1 MKPVP
6 TPRMFTPE
14 IKSKVDE
21 IRKSIEAIQ
30 EQVRIDSNILKSLDE
45 SLSNIVRS
53 AECIEYWSAVTKRRN
68 SVDYE
73 SFKEWFNE

>member
-1 MKPVP
+1 MRPVP
-6 TPRMFTPE
+6 TPQMFTPE

-45 SLSNIVRS
+45 ALSNIVRN
-53 AECIEYWSAVTKRRN
+53 AEVIEYWAAVKRQ
-68 SVDYE
+68 V
-73 SFKEWFNE
+73 K